1 MAEIISTRIG
11 YQRWIR
17 VIVATIRTAAG
28 ATGERDVED
37 HGDAAMVLAY
47 DPARRVATVVRQFR
61 APASLAGGDGFVLEG
76 AAGRLDGEAPEACA
90 RREAMEETGLR
101 LGVLEPVAW
110 IFSLPAISTERV
122 SLFLAPYAAA
132 DRVAEG
138 GGLAEEQEEIAVLEL
153 PLAELA
159 RMADEG
165 LLTDAKLML
174 LVQTLRLRR
183 PELFA

>member
-1 MAEIISTRIG
+1 MAEIVSTRIG

-47 DPARRVATVVRQFR
+47 DPGRRVATVIRQFR
-61 APASLAGGDGFVLEG
+61 APARLAGEDGFVLEA
-76 AAGRLDGEAPEACA
+76 AAGRLDGEAPETCA

-101 LGVLEPVAW
+101 LGSLEPVAR

-122 SLFLAPYAAA
+122 SLFLAPYSAA
-132 DRVAEG
+132 DRIAEG

-153 PLAELA
+153 PLGELA
-159 RMADEG
+159 RLADAG
-165 LLTDAKLML
+165 QLADAKLML

>member
-1 MAEIISTRIG
+1 MAEITATRIG

-47 DPARRVATVVRQFR
+47 DPGRRVATVIRQFR
-61 APASLAGGDGFVLEG
+61 APVRLAGEEGFLLEA
-76 AAGRLDGEAPEACA
+76 AAGRLEGEEPEACA

-101 LGVLEPVAW
+101 LDRLEAVAR
-110 IFSLPAISTERV
+110 IFPLPAISTERV
-122 SLFLAPYAAA
+122 SLFLAPYGLA

-138 GGLAEEQEEIAVLEL
+138 GGLVEEQEEIAVLEM
-153 PLAELA
+153 PLGELA
-159 RMADEG
+159 RLADNG
-165 LLTDAKLML
+165 QLTDAKLML